1 MIWIIGMGV
10 ALVLCIIAV
19 LYLVVVLAR
28 YLSGAIS
35 RFAPIRKAAG
45 EKTWLQRLIA
55 FALLALGF
63 GLITLFGSL
72 MDAVVVLL
80 HLLIFFLLFGLL
92 LRLSRKGKEGKIYWQ
107 GHLALL
113 CTVLYLAAGYYQC
126 MHVWKTEYT
135 LQTDKPVG
143 TLKIALISDAHL
155 GTTFDGAGFAEYLDE
170 ILAEKPDLI
179 LIPGDFV
186 DDGTKR
192 ADMETACRALG
203 RAETKYGVCFAYGN
217 HDKGYYDR
225 RDFSAED
232 LERCLTENGVLVLED
247 EAFSAGPLY
256 LAGRADATYHRYRL
270 DILLEDAAAE
280 QYVIVLDH
288 QPVSFEEESE
298 SAADLVVS
306 GHSHGGQMIPLGLI
320 GEWFGGNDRTY
331 GYERRN
337 GTDFVVTS
345 GISDWALHFK
355 TGTRS
360 EYVILTVEGSPA
372 A

>member
-1 MIWIIGMGV
+1 MIWIIGMG
-10 ALVLCIIAV
+10 LVFALCIV
-19 LYLVVVLAR
+19 GLF
-28 YLSGAIS
+28 YLSGAVS

-45 EKTWLQRLIA
+45 ERKGLGR
-55 FALLALGF
+55 LLAFGLLSLGF
-63 GLITLFGSL
+63 AAFVLCLGL
-72 MDAVVVLL
+72 MDAVVILL

-92 LRLSRKGKEGKIYWQ
+92 FRLFRKGREGKVFWQ
-107 GHLALL
+107 SHLALL
-113 CTVLYLAAGYYQC
+113 CTVLYLAVGYYQC
-126 MHVWKTEYT
+126 MHVWKTEYI

-143 TLKIALISDAHL
+143 TLKIALLSDSHL

-186 DDGTKR
+186 DDST
-192 ADMETACRALG
+192 G
-203 RAETKYGVCFAYGN
+203 RGDLELA
-217 HDKGYYDR
+217 

-232 LERCLTENGVLVLED
+232 LERCLAENGVHVLED

-256 LAGRADATYHRYRL
+256 LAGRADASYHRLRL
-270 DILLEDAAAE
+270 DLLLADATAE

-288 QPVSFEEESE
+288 QPAAYEEESE

-306 GHSHGGQMIPLGLI
+306 GHSHGGQLIPLGKI

>member
-19 LYLVVVLAR
+19 LYLVVVLAH

-126 MHVWKTEYT
+126 MHVWKTEYI

-143 TLKIALISDAHL
+143 TLKIALLSDSHL

-170 ILAEKPDLI
+170 ILAE
-179 LIPGDFV
+179 
-186 DDGTKR
+186 
-192 ADMETACRALG
+192 ADRALY
-203 RAETKYGVCFAYGN
+203 A
-217 HDKGYYDR
+217 DKGKP
-225 RDFSAED
+225 
-232 LERCLTENGVLVLED
+232 V
-247 EAFSAGPLY
+247 GPL
-256 LAGRADATYHRYRL
+256 AVR
-270 DILLEDAAAE
+270 
-280 QYVIVLDH
+280 
-288 QPVSFEEESE
+288 
-298 SAADLVVS
+298 
-306 GHSHGGQMIPLGLI
+306 
-320 GEWFGGNDRTY
+320 
-331 GYERRN
+331 RRN
-337 GTDFVVTS
+337 TGFALPMATTTRATMTGGTFPRRNWS
-345 GISDWALHFK
+345 GASQKTASWCWRMKASPQGRCTWRDGLTQHIIGIDWISSSK
-355 TGTRS
+355 TQQRS
-360 EYVILTVEGSPA
+360 SMSSSWIISR
-372 A
+372 

>member
-1 MIWIIGMGV
+1 MIWIIGMG
-10 ALVLCIIAV
+10 LVFALCIV
-19 LYLVVVLAR
+19 GLFYM
-28 YLSGAIS
+28 SGAVS

-45 EKTWLQRLIA
+45 ERKGLGR
-55 FALLALGF
+55 LLAFGLLSLGF
-63 GLITLFGSL
+63 AAFVLCLGL
-72 MDAVVVLL
+72 MDAVVILL

-92 LRLSRKGKEGKIYWQ
+92 FRLFRKGREGKVFWQ

-113 CTVLYLAAGYYQC
+113 CTVLYLAVGYYQC

-143 TLKIALISDAHL
+143 TLKIALISDSHL

-186 DDGTKR
+186 DDSTGR
-192 ADMETACRALG
+192 GDLELACAALG
-203 RAETKYGVCFAYGN
+203 RAETKYGVFFAYGN
-217 HDKGYYDR
+217 HDRGYYNS

-232 LERCLTENGVLVLED
+232 LERCLAENGVHVLED

-256 LAGRADATYHRYRL
+256 LAGRADAGHHRLRL
-270 DILLEDAAAE
+270 DLLLTDAAAE

-288 QPVSFEEESE
+288 QPAAYEEESE
-298 SAADLVVS
+298 SAVDLVVS
-306 GHSHGGQMIPLGLI
+306 GHTHGGQLIPLGLI

>member
-1 MIWIIGMGV
+1 MIWIIGMG
-10 ALVLCIIAV
+10 LVFALCIV
-19 LYLVVVLAR
+19 GLLYM
-28 YLSGAIS
+28 SGAVS

-45 EKTWLQRLIA
+45 ERKGLGR
-55 FALLALGF
+55 LLAFGLLSLGF
-63 GLITLFGSL
+63 AVFMLCLGL
-72 MDAVVVLL
+72 MDAVVILL
-80 HLLIFFLLFGLL
+80 HLLIFFLFFGLL
-92 LRLSRKGKEGKIYWQ
+92 FRLFRKGKEGKIYWQ

-113 CTVLYLAAGYYQC
+113 CTVLYLAVGYYQC

-143 TLKIALISDAHL
+143 TLKIALLSDSHL

-186 DDGTKR
+186 DDSTGR
-192 ADMETACRALG
+192 GDLELACAALG
-203 RAETKYGVCFAYGN
+203 RAETKYGVFFAYGN
-217 HDKGYYDR
+217 HDRGYYNS

-232 LERCLTENGVLVLED
+232 LERCLAENGVHVLED
-247 EAFSAGPLY
+247 EAFSVGPLY
-256 LAGRADATYHRYRL
+256 LAGRADASYHRLRL
-270 DILLEDAAAE
+270 DLLLADAAAE

-288 QPVSFEEESE
+288 QPAAYEEESE
-298 SAADLVVS
+298 SAVDLVVS
-306 GHSHGGQMIPLGLI
+306 GHTHGGQLIPLGLI

>member
-1 MIWIIGMGV
+1 MIWIIGMG
-10 ALVLCIIAV
+10 LVFALCIAG
-19 LYLVVVLAR
+19 LF
-28 YLSGAIS
+28 YLSGAVS

-45 EKTWLQRLIA
+45 ERKGLGRILA
-55 FALLALGF
+55 FGLLSLGF
-63 GLITLFGSL
+63 AVFMLCLGL
-72 MDAVVVLL
+72 MDAVVILL
-80 HLLIFFLLFGLL
+80 HLLIFFLFFGLL
-92 LRLSRKGKEGKIYWQ
+92 FRLFRKGKEGKIYWQ

-113 CTVLYLAAGYYQC
+113 CTVLYLAVGYYQC
-126 MHVWKTEYT
+126 MHVWKTEYR
-135 LQTDKPVG
+135 LQTEKPVG
-143 TLKIALISDAHL
+143 TLKIALLSDSHL

-186 DDGTKR
+186 DDDTTL

-203 RAETKYGVCFAYGN
+203 RAETKYGVFFAYGN

-225 RDFSAED
+225 RDFSAQD
-232 LERCLTENGVLVLED
+232 LERCLTENGVRVLED
-247 EAFSAGPLY
+247 EAASVGPLC
-256 LAGRADATYHRYRL
+256 LAGRADASYHRLRL
-270 DILLEDAAAE
+270 DLLLADAAAE

-288 QPVSFEEESE
+288 QPVAYEEESE

-306 GHSHGGQMIPLGLI
+306 GHSYGGQLIPLGKI

>member
-1 MIWIIGMGV
+1 MIWIIGMG
-10 ALVLCIIAV
+10 LVFALCIAG
-19 LYLVVVLAR
+19 LF
-28 YLSGAIS
+28 YLSGAVS

-45 EKTWLQRLIA
+45 ERKGLGRILA
-55 FALLALGF
+55 FGLLSLGF
-63 GLITLFGSL
+63 AVFMLCLGL
-72 MDAVVVLL
+72 MDAVVILL
-80 HLLIFFLLFGLL
+80 HLLIFFLFFGLL
-92 LRLSRKGKEGKIYWQ
+92 FRLIRKEKPGRIYWQ
-107 GHLALL
+107 GHLALW
-113 CTVLYLAAGYYQC
+113 CTFLYLALGYYQC

-135 LQTDKPVG
+135 LQTEKPVG
-143 TLKIALISDAHL
+143 TVKIALLSDVHL
-155 GTTFDGAGFAEYLDE
+155 GTTFDGAGFAKYLEE

-225 RDFSAED
+225 RDFSAEE

-247 EAFSAGPLY
+247 EGVSAGPLY

-270 DILLEDAAAE
+270 DILLEDAASE

-288 QPVSFEEESE
+288 QPVAYEEESE
-298 SAADLVVS
+298 NAVDLVVS
-306 GHSHGGQMIPLGLI
+306 GHTHGGQMIPLSKI